1 MSKSKTRVPAL
12 LLACIC
18 LLTGTLFACENVPN
32 IPDVSGTSSGEES
45 SAAGSEPERKLSA
58 EEWLETLPE
67 RDYTGYV
74 FTLAT
79 TETGFVVPAEEDEP
93 GLVDMAA
100 VKRNEL
106 MAAKYGI
113 EVREKALKT
122 GTLAGELKTA
132 RTAGTQ
138 YADAV
143 LAPARDLAAAAA
155 AGELL
160 NLYSLPYFDLSAE
173 YMTKP
178 LSTDSVIGSTCYAVF
193 GSATGAEN
201 SAWVVYYNRTLLDK
215 AGYDSMEKLAA
226 SEEWTL
232 GKLREIAETVAAETM
247 DKRSPDSSH
256 DIFGYSSYYNDD
268 EFLLSLWQ
276 ISGVRAF
283 GDSAGQPLEL
293 RYDYEKAQSALD
305 TLGAFLDSKAMFPAS
320 GQSALNAFGEGRLA
334 FFIYRLDFASVLAEQ
349 DVDWGLLPLPALSA
363 DGEAVSPLDGLT
375 CGLGVPVLQEDSE
388 RTGILFNAFFAASHA
403 HMRQALMNNYVH
415 FYLSDNDQA
424 LMLERIFDHVR
435 ADAALL
441 YAPGYTNIAAVSSDL
456 LTELLRNGGS
466 LESRLEPHLA
476 SFENFAKTNFR

>member
-1 MSKSKTRVPAL
+1 MSRGL
-12 LLACIC
+12 LIW
-18 LLTGTLFACENVPN
+18 PQ
-32 IPDVSGTSSGEES
+32 SSVIS
-45 SAAGSEPERKLSA
+45 LWSP
-58 EEWLETLPE
+58 
-67 RDYTGYV
+67 
-74 FTLAT
+74 
-79 TETGFVVPAEEDEP
+79 
-93 GLVDMAA
+93 
-100 VKRNEL
+100 
-106 MAAKYGI
+106 KYGI

-138 YADAV
+138 YADTV

-178 LSTDSVIGSTCYAVF
+178 LSTDSVIGGTCYAGF

-247 DKRSPDSSH
+247 DKRSPDSWH
-256 DIFGYSSYYNDD
+256 DTFGYSSYYNDD

-276 ISGVRAF
+276 TSGVRAF
-283 GDSAGQPLEL
+283 GDSVPASRFEW

-334 FFIYRLDFASVLAEQ
+334 FFIYRLDFASVLPEQ
-349 DVDWGLLPLPALSA
+349 DVDWGLLPCLPALSA

-388 RTGILFNAFFAASHA
+388 RTGILLNA
-403 HMRQALMNNYVH
+403 
-415 FYLSDNDQA
+415 LSCPP
-424 LMLERIFDHVR
+424 RTHICGRH
-435 ADAALL
+435 
-441 YAPGYTNIAAVSSDL
+441 
-456 LTELLRNGGS
+456 
-466 LESRLEPHLA
+466 
-476 SFENFAKTNFR
+476 